1 MWRNSV
7 RGIGNEAQVGFMI
20 LVQGSRDADDHR
32 IHINDPGVVGR
43 SRKALRLGCL
53 DLFRADAVDVRSA
66 LSERVYFALV
76 NVEAGNDK
84 LLFAEQQ
91 GQRQSHVAQPD
102 DADSGFT
109 LLDLVLES
117 ID

>member
-32 IHINDPGVVGR
+32 IHVNDPGVVGR

-66 LSERVYFALV
+66 LSERIYFALV

-84 LLFAEQQ
+84 LLFADQQ
-91 GQRQSHVAQPD
+91 GKRQAPRAHPADPD
-102 DADSGFT
+102 SPFP
-109 LLDLVLES
+109 LLTLVLVLIE
-117 ID
+117 